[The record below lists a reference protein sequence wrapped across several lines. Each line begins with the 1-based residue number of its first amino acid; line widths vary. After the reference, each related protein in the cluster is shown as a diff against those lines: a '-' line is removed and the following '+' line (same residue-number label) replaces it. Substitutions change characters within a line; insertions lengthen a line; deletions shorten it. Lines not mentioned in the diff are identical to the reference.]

1 MTTNALNTKTGKVEN
16 EITDAS
22 ALVKKKFKK
31 NQKKTDYNAKI
42 WLWEKIF
49 YYFW

>member
-22 ALVKKKFKK
+22 ALVKKKNK
-31 NQKKTDYNAKI
+31 KKTDYNAKI
-42 WLWEKIF
+42 
-49 YYFW
+49 